1 MFLNRRRGAMAA
13 LVLLGA
19 LVPAAAGAK
28 PARTKVAVLDVR
40 AVGIDAARAAPLS
53 ALVASEVAR
62 RADLSVVAGGDLRAL
77 VGLEQQRASLGCEDA
92 ACLAEL
98 GGALGVEY
106 LVATEVAMFGGTWLV
121 TLSLV
126 NVPRATPVKRLTR
139 RAATEADVLGAA
151 TDGVAQLLAALPKAG
166 TRVEAGDVPSS
177 AGGAKWI
184 LPGVGVAA
192 AIAGGVLYGL
202 AWSRN
207 GDRMLQ
213 ADADGLR
220 TRAGIGLGLFIGGA
234 ALTVGTLV
242 LAGE

>member
-1 MFLNRRRGAMAA
+1 MFLSHPRGALAT
-13 LVLLGA
+13 LLLLGT
-19 LVPAAAGAK
+19 LVPAAAGAEA
-28 PARTKVAVLDVR
+28 ARTKVAVLDVR
-40 AVGIDAARAAPLS
+40 AVGLDAARAAPLS

-62 RADLSVVAGGDLRAL
+62 REDLLVIAGGDLRAL
-77 VGLEQQRASLGCEDA
+77 VGFEQQRAALGCEDA

-106 LVATEVAMFGGTWLV
+106 LVATEVSLFGGSWLF

-151 TDGVAQLLAALPKAG
+151 ADGVAELLVALPRSR

-177 AGGAKWI
+177 GGATKW
-184 LPGVGVAA
+184 LPGAGVAA
-192 AIAGGVLYGL
+192 AIAGGILYGL

-213 ADADGLR
+213 SEADGMRLQ
-220 TRAGIGLGLFIGGA
+220 AGIGLGLILGGA
-234 ALTVGTLV
+234 TLTVGTLV